1 MNRPGLSTALSA
13 LTLALILL
21 FGGPALAT
29 TQTVENG
36 ALTATSSL
44 LSAEGDNDADGDAD
58 TVTEGEDFTARG
70 AVANHSD
77 STQPVTLTVALDA
90 PGEQYDHTVS
100 KKKALRPGETLSYE
114 ATETVTADHPEGD
127 YTLTVDAAPKKGEN
141 VSASATL
148 TVY

>member
-1 MNRPGLSTALSA
+1 MLLHDADIARPSNADHPA
-13 LTLALILL
+13 RNPHLAL
-21 FGGPALAT
+21 
-29 TQTVENG
+29 
-36 ALTATSSL
+36 
-44 LSAEGDNDADGDAD
+44 DG
-58 TVTEGEDFTARG
+58 
-70 AVANHSD
+70 
-77 STQPVTLTVALDA
+77 
-90 PGEQYDHTVS
+90 PGEQYDYTVS